1 MPREALALSSV
12 VIYELQAGA
21 ERTRLQDSTRAADL
35 DRWIAEMPRQI
46 GVLPFGEDEARIT
59 ATLMAK
65 RTLDLLPD
73 AMIAATA
80 AAYGLTVVTRNTKDF
95 LNFPIKL
102 LNPFLS

>member
-1 MPREALALSSV
+1 VPREALALSSI

-21 ERTRLQDSTRAADL
+21 ERTRLQDSTKAADL

-46 GVLPFGEDEARIT
+46 GVLAFGEDEARIT

-80 AAYGLTVVTRNTKDF
+80 ANYGLTVVTRNTKDF
-95 LNFPIKL
+95 LNFPVKL